1 MVTIQTRLYAM
12 PLNAVAEIARAREG
26 DVHNVDTWEV
36 IQNRGQVLPLMRLGK
51 KPADDCSEQKL
62 FVLVIS
68 FGERKLGLIVD
79 SLEGEE
85 ELVIKSLDD
94 HTIATDL
101 VSGAS
106 ILGDG
111 RVVLILNI
119 AAILERYSKFRSS
132 HIVGSL
138 GLLTPGQSEIPD
150 GMVRQ

>member
-12 PLNAVAEIARAREG
+12 PLNAVAESARAREG

-111 RVVLILNI
+111 RVVLIMNL
-119 AAILERYSKFRSS
+119 AALMDRFARSGTDVS
-132 HIVGSL
+132 RPKMFSPAPQGSSA
-138 GLLTPGQSEIPD
+138 PEARP
-150 GMVRQ
+150 